1 MEEYCADHLR
11 RVKDPLGSWAAE
23 IPEDAYADNWVTE
36 NALTELRCLAEGDRP
51 WFLMVNF
58 SGPHDPW
65 DVTQDMKR
73 RWEHTPFPIPEE
85 LKGLADALTGVR
97 QNYAAMLENID
108 RCIGVVLDEVDR
120 LKLGRETVVIY
131 SADHGEMLGDRN
143 RFFKSVPYQ
152 PAVHIPLVISGPGVL
167 QNNRCGA
174 LVQLHDLAATITGF
188 AGLSM
193 PPGVD
198 SKSLLPLA
206 ANGGAPPV
214 RGYQY
219 AALYTHMR
227 ESGGPAAGY
236 EEYAEF
242 QKRSDMAEPFPTQRG
257 PSGWRSVIA
266 ERFKY
271 VEYLESGRRELY
283 DLLLDGRE
291 MHNITDE
298 APALVQKFQTFLAE
312 RFPVDL

>member
-1 MEEYCADHLR
+1 M
-11 RVKDPLGSWAAE
+11 
-23 IPEDAYADNWVTE
+23 
-36 NALTELRCLAEGDRP
+36 
-51 WFLMVNF
+51 
-58 SGPHDPW
+58 
-65 DVTQDMKR
+65 
-73 RWEHTPFPIPEE
+73 
-85 LKGLADALTGVR
+85 
-97 QNYAAMLENID
+97 
-108 RCIGVVLDEVDR
+108 DEVDR
-120 LKLGRETVVIY
+120 LKRDRETVVIY

-206 ANGGAPPV
+206 ANDGAPPV

-242 QKRSDMAEPFPTQRG
+242 QKRFDRAEPFPAQRG
-257 PSGWRSVIA
+257 PSGWRSVIT

-271 VEYLESGRRELY
+271 VYSMWSIWKA
-283 DLLLDGRE
+283 DGGSYTICCWTGGKCTISR
-291 MHNITDE
+291 MKL
-298 APALVQKFQTFLAE
+298 PRLCKSSRPSLPSVFQWIYEHTGI
-312 RFPVDL
+312 